1 MSGGLGGGGF
11 GGPQGLTSGPG
22 NAGQGLVQAGVELA
36 PHLMSKPG
44 RPHFKKPPVVD
55 PEEERARAAER
66 ARIAAIRAKSGIGHS
81 DLYAGFGS
89 APPTSGKKSLLG
101 D

>member
-1 MSGGLGGGGF
+1 MSGGFGPVSSGGGG
-11 GGPQGLTSGPG
+11 GGTS
-22 NAGQGLVQAGVELA
+22 AQSQIGQGLVRAGVELA

-55 PEEERARAAER
+55 PDEERRRAAER
-66 ARIAAIRAKSGIGHS
+66 ARIAAIRAKSGVGHS
-81 DLYAGFGS
+81 DLFAALGPSSS
-89 APPTSGKKSLLG
+89 ATTKKTLLG